1 MQNYINLFID
11 GLIKGIPNLLTALLI
26 FVIAMYFARVLSR
39 IVNRVL
45 KRRNAPEGVTQIL
58 AQLAYGTIV
67 VVGTITALQRF
78 FDVTAFLAGLG
89 ILGFTIGFAL
99 QDVMKNFAAGVILLI
114 QQPFHI
120 NEGIGVAGFDGTVL
134 QIDLRSTEIKAS
146 DGRIVNIPNANIL
159 AGPIINYTR
168 ADRRLVDLTFRVGYD
183 ADTDVARKA
192 VLEAIQNVPGVVTA
206 PKPVTS
212 FSKFGDS
219 ALEFSTS
226 FWIDTSKTDPGA
238 AKDSAFSLIKSA
250 LDKQGIHMPFPIQR
264 VYMHSES

>member
-1 MQNYINLFID
+1 MQNYINLFMD
-11 GLIKGIPNLLTALLI
+11 GIIKGIPNLLSALAI
-26 FVIAMYFARVLSR
+26 FILAMYFARVLSR

-45 KRRNAPEGVTQIL
+45 KRRNAPEGVTQLL

-67 VVGTITALQRF
+67 VAGAITALQRF

-89 ILGFTIGFAL
+89 ILGFTVGFAL

-114 QQPFHI
+114 QQPFHV
-120 NEGIGVAGFDGTVL
+120 NEVIGVAGFDGTVL
-134 QIDLRSTEIKAS
+134 QIDLRSTEIKAT

-168 ADRRLVDLTFRVGYD
+168 ADRRLVELIFRVGYD
-183 ADTDVARKA
+183 ADTEVARQV
-192 VLEAIQNVPGVVTA
+192 VLESIQTIPGVVMET
-206 PKPVTS
+206 KPAIG

-219 ALEFSTS
+219 ALEFNTS

-238 AKDSAFSLIKSA
+238 AKNAAFSLIKHA
-250 LDKQGIHMPFPIQR
+250 LEKQGIRMPFPIQT